1 MRGKKQEQERTKK
14 MENKMYHDGIDCLKR
29 CDGFEYTPLGC
40 VYTEEGLWWSV
51 TEAEIVRLGEMLEAQ
66 DGSRDM
72 GRGGYSEWCSLCGDE
87 HRSEAAA
94 LRAVAGDLPQ
104 FVEASV
110 ASNPPGY
117 PQIPA
122 SMTEIPVLTFAEAKA
137 ELLRQMEQFND
148 GELAE
153 GRTGEVIYFDAA
165 TREPA
170 CIGIE
175 AQGDGVFREI
185 EAATSAADLPPVNDV
200 EIEVKTW
207 VLQGVNIERAPN
219 ENNGWLTAGDETY
232 FSRESAEDGMADFL
246 REIFHET
253 GSEWYTFDVNDE
265 DAVDEVVEHISI
277 TMTEDVIEHD
287 ERGCCTNPLVI
298 NVTATI
304 PYELT
309 AKGPE

>member
-1 MRGKKQEQERTKK
+1 
-14 MENKMYHDGIDCLKR
+14 
-29 CDGFEYTPLGC
+29 
-40 VYTEEGLWWSV
+40 
-51 TEAEIVRLGEMLEAQ
+51 
-66 DGSRDM
+66 M
-72 GRGGYSEWCSLCGDE
+72 GRGGYSEWCSLCGGE

-117 PQIPA
+117 SQIPA

-153 GRTGEVIYFDAA
+153 GRTGEVIYFDPA

-175 AQGDGVFREI
+175 AQGEEVFREI

-207 VLQGVNIERAPN
+207 VLQGVTIECAPN
-219 ENNGWLTAGDETY
+219 ENNGWFDANADTPH
-232 FSRESAEDGMADFL
+232 FSRESAESDMADML
-246 REIFHET
+246 REMFREV

-265 DAVDEVVEHISI
+265 DAVDEVVEEIVCSLD
-277 TMTEDVIEHD
+277 MDEEVIEHD
-287 ERGCCTNPLVI
+287 ERGRCTNPLVI

-304 PYELT
+304 PYGLT